1 MFVLLA
7 ALSIFLIIFA
17 ASAVRIVRPFEKGL
31 VERLGKYNRT
41 VGAGLNVILPFFES
55 LRKVDVREMVVD
67 VPPQEVI
74 TKDNVQV
81 TVDAVIYYEVTDPF
95 NFSYNIAD
103 YWTAIIKLAQTNLRN
118 LIGDMQL
125 DESLVSRDVIN
136 TKLRQVLDDA
146 TGKWGARVTRVE
158 IQRIEPP
165 ADVTEAMHRQ
175 MKAERNRRAA
185 ILEAEG
191 EKQAAILRSEGERE
205 SRLLKAQGEAEAIK
219 TVADAEKFRQLTV
232 AEGEGQ
238 AIERVYRAIHTGQ
251 PTPDLLAI
259 KYLETLAKIAE
270 GDATKIFMPLEASA
284 LLSGLGAMREAFD
297 SDRGRA
303 GAGQP
308 PPAGGGSAGPS
319 GPAGSRPEAPGGQAR
334 GPARGPAPGS

>member
-1 MFVLLA
+1 MGTLVLLA
-7 ALSIFLIIFA
+7 ALSIFLLVFA
-17 ASAVRIVRPFEKGL
+17 ASAVRIVRPYEKGI
-31 VERLGKYNRT
+31 VERLGKYSRT
-41 VGAGLNVILPFFES
+41 VGSGLNLILPFFES
-55 LRKVDVREMVVD
+55 LKKIDVREMVVD

-95 NFSYNIAD
+95 NFAYNIAD

-118 LIGDMQL
+118 VVGDMQL

-136 TKLRQVLDDA
+136 TKLREVLDDA
-146 TGKWGARVTRVE
+146 TGKWGTRVTRVE

-191 EKQAAILRSEGERE
+191 EKQAAILRSEGEKE

-219 TVADAEKFRQLTV
+219 AVAEAERFRQLTV

-238 AIERVYRAIHTGQ
+238 AIERVYQAIHNGR
-251 PTPDLLAI
+251 PTPDLLAV
-259 KYLETLAKIAE
+259 KYLETLAKVAE
-270 GDATKIFMPLEASA
+270 GDATKIFMPFESSA
-284 LLSGLGAMREAFD
+284 LLGGLAAMREAFD
-297 SDRGRA
+297 SGGGAVIPRPPGG
-303 GAGQP
+303 GAGS
-308 PPAGGGSAGPS
+308 GG
-319 GPAGSRPEAPGGQAR
+319 
-334 GPARGPAPGS
+334 

>member
-1 MFVLLA
+1 MDFLTQPVAMVVVLV
-7 ALSIFLIIFA
+7 ALSVFLLVFA
-17 ASAVRIVRPFEKGL
+17 AASVRIVRPFEKGI
-31 VERLGKYNRT
+31 VERLGRFNRT
-41 VGAGLNVILPFFES
+41 AESGLIILLPFFETM
-55 LRKVDVREMVVD
+55 RKVDVREMVVD

-74 TKDNVQV
+74 TKDNVLV
-81 TVDAVIYYEVTDPF
+81 TVDAVIYYEVTDPY

-118 LIGDMQL
+118 VIGDMQL

-165 ADVTEAMHRQ
+165 TDVTEAMHRQ

-191 EKQAAILRSEGERE
+191 EKQAAILRSEGEKQ
-205 SRLLKAQGEAEAIK
+205 SALLRAEGEANAIK
-219 TVADAEKFRQLTV
+219 AVAEAEKFRQLTV

-238 AIERVYRAIHTGQ
+238 AIERVYRAIHNGQ
-251 PTPDLLAI
+251 PTPDLLAV

-270 GDATKIFMPLEASA
+270 GDATKIFMPLESSA
-284 LLSGLGAMREAFD
+284 LLGGLGAMREAFD
-297 SDRGRA
+297 SGAGKGAAA
-303 GAGQP
+303 GAGARATGAGQG
-308 PPAGGGSAGPS
+308 PAGG
-319 GPAGSRPEAPGGQAR
+319 RPTEK
-334 GPARGPAPGS
+334 SES

>member
-1 MFVLLA
+1 MDFLTQPVAMVVVLV
-7 ALSIFLIIFA
+7 ALSVFLLVFA
-17 ASAVRIVRPFEKGL
+17 VASVRIVRPFEKGI
-31 VERLGKYNRT
+31 VERLGRFNRT
-41 VGAGLNVILPFFES
+41 AESGLIILLPFFETM
-55 LRKVDVREMVVD
+55 RKVDVREMVVD

-74 TKDNVQV
+74 TKDNVLV
-81 TVDAVIYYEVTDPF
+81 TVDAVIYYEVTDPY

-103 YWTAIIKLAQTNLRN
+103 YWMAIIKLAQTNLRN
-118 LIGDMQL
+118 VIGDMQL

-165 ADVTEAMHRQ
+165 TDVTEAMHRQ

-191 EKQAAILRSEGERE
+191 EKQAAILRSEGEKQ
-205 SRLLKAQGEAEAIK
+205 SALLRAEGEANAIK
-219 TVADAEKFRQLTV
+219 AVAEAEKFRQLTV

-238 AIERVYRAIHTGQ
+238 AIERVYRAIHNGQ
-251 PTPDLLAI
+251 PTPDLLAV

-270 GDATKIFMPLEASA
+270 GDATKIFMPLESSA
-284 LLSGLGAMREAFD
+284 LLGGLGAMREAFD
-297 SDRGRA
+297 SGAGKGAAA
-303 GAGQP
+303 GAGARATDVGQG
-308 PPAGGGSAGPS
+308 PAGG
-319 GPAGSRPEAPGGQAR
+319 RPTEK
-334 GPARGPAPGS
+334 SES

>member
-1 MFVLLA
+1 V
-7 ALSIFLIIFA
+7 FA
-17 ASAVRIVRPFEKGL
+17 MNAVRVVRPYEKGI
-31 VERLGKYNRT
+31 VERLGRYSRT
-41 VGAGLNVILPFFES
+41 VGSGLHLILPFFES

-74 TKDNVQV
+74 TKDNVAV
-81 TVDAVIYYEVTDPF
+81 TVDAVIYYEVTDPY
-95 NFSYNIAD
+95 NFAYNIAD

-118 LIGDMQL
+118 VIGDMQL

-146 TGKWGARVTRVE
+146 TGKWGSRVTRVE

-191 EKQAAILRSEGERE
+191 EKQAAILRSEGEKE
-205 SRLLKAQGEAEAIK
+205 SALLKAQGQADAIKAVAEAER
-219 TVADAEKFRQLTV
+219 FRQLTV

-238 AIERVYRAIHTGQ
+238 AIERVYRAIHNGQ

-270 GDATKIFMPLEASA
+270 GDATKIFLPLESSA
-284 LLSGLGAMREAFD
+284 LLGGLAAMREAFD
-297 SDRGRA
+297 SGTSQAPAVTRGA
-303 GAGQP
+303 SGGQGPGAGG
-308 PPAGGGSAGPS
+308 AG
-319 GPAGSRPEAPGGQAR
+319 R
-334 GPARGPAPGS
+334 